1 MFDIFILILFD
12 CASLC
17 SGIMA
22 IGMAGSLSSAS
33 VTLLGPPVCL
43 PFLVPYQFNSAP
55 SLIHAL
61 IGPITN
67 PHMALYFQN
76 KQQF

>member
-1 MFDIFILILFD
+1 MLDIFILILFD
-12 CASLC
+12 CTSLC

-22 IGMAGSLSSAS
+22 IGMAGCLSSAS
-33 VTLLGPPVCL
+33 VTLLGTPVCL

-67 PHMALYFQN
+67 PKMVLYLPN
-76 KQQF
+76 KQPF

>member
-1 MFDIFILILFD
+1 MLDIFILILFD
-12 CASLC
+12 CTSLC

-22 IGMAGSLSSAS
+22 IGMAGCLSSAS
-33 VTLLGPPVCL
+33 VTLLGTPVCL

-61 IGPITN
+61 IGPINN
-67 PHMALYFQN
+67 PKMAISLPN
-76 KQQF
+76 KQPF